1 MKKTLI
7 LGLVLLFLVSG
18 CAVPT
23 AEPGQVIPATATSAP
38 ETAAEPT
45 LEPTIPPT
53 AAPTATLEPTP
64 VASPVWIAYTGR
76 DGNLYLLNHNTNE
89 VRQITTDSTGNEFT
103 TGVTTVQYYSTSFS
117 SDGKFL
123 AYRRDVGTPVEW
135 GLEFV
140 HELWVYEV
148 GNAAQQMIYE
158 NKAVIG
164 LAWKPGTHLLAY
176 GFSTDP
182 NYFTTRGQVDSSLAT
197 GIWATDMDTTQ
208 NMELVPPQNGY
219 SLVNPR
225 WSRDGRYLAFAEV
238 NNYEGAGNFSYYDF
252 ETQEYLSWNEPV
264 GFFDWSP
271 DSQTLV
277 YDSLTYAPSGDERVY
292 LRALQSDQAEQF
304 SPDYAVGYAF
314 SPRFSPAGD
323 QIAYLA
329 EVGAMDTNQFTL
341 FVQPLGGGEAQVLG
355 TFENAL
361 YLNWLPDG
369 SGIVFSAGPTEARSL
384 MEVSLLDGSLKTL
397 AEGDA
402 PTMQPLAPAGQD

>member
-1 MKKTLI
+1 
-7 LGLVLLFLVSG
+7 
-18 CAVPT
+18 
-23 AEPGQVIPATATSAP
+23 
-38 ETAAEPT
+38 
-45 LEPTIPPT
+45 
-53 AAPTATLEPTP
+53 
-64 VASPVWIAYTGR
+64 VWIAYTGR
-76 DGNLYLLNHNTNE
+76 DGNLYLLNHADGE
-89 VRQITTDSTGNEFT
+89 VRQLTSDGTGNEFT
-103 TGVTTVQYYSTSFS
+103 TGVTTVQYFSTAFS

-123 AYRRDVGTPVEW
+123 AYRRDVGTPIES
-135 GLEFV
+135 GLAFV
-140 HELWVYEV
+140 NELWVYDVE
-148 GNAAQQMIYE
+148 NAAQQMIYE

-182 NYFTTRGQVDSSLAT
+182 NYFTARGQVDSSLAT

-208 NMELVPPQNGY
+208 NLELVSPQTGY
-219 SLVNPR
+219 TLVNPR

-238 NNYEGAGNFSYYDF
+238 NNYEGAGIFSYYDF
-252 ETQEYLSWNEPV
+252 ETQAYLSWNEPI

-292 LRALQSDQAEQF
+292 LRALQSEQAEQF

-314 SPRFSPAGD
+314 SPRYSPAGD

-329 EVGAMDTNQFTL
+329 EVGTMDTNQFTL
-341 FVQPLGGGEAQVLG
+341 FVQPIGGGESQVLG

-361 YLNWLPDG
+361 YLTWLPDG
-369 SGIVFSAGPTEARSL
+369 SGIVFSAGPFEARSL
-384 MEVSLLDGSLKTL
+384 LEVSLVDGAVKTL

-402 PTMQPLAPAGQD
+402 PAMPQLPPAAQD